1 MRILGMIAAALL
13 TVGIAAC
20 GSSGS
25 SNSSSASGS
34 TSSSTSSTAGSSD
47 NGVASKSADQIV
59 AAAHDAANGLGS
71 VHVAGTVATGARP
84 VTMDLNLAN
93 GKGGRGS
100 MSAAGLSFQ
109 IISLGQTAYFS
120 GGQSFWQRFGGQ
132 AAAQL
137 LQGKWLKA
145 PATGSFGSLAKLT
158 DMQALFSKLLS
169 AHGSLTKGGTSTVNG
184 QKVIAIN
191 DSTQGGTLYVA
202 TTGKPY
208 PIRVANTGANGG
220 QLTFDR
226 FNESIALAPPPH
238 AIDISQL
245 KGK

>member
-1 MRILGMIAAALL
+1 MRVHGAIAAVLL
-13 TVGIAAC
+13 AAGLAAC

-25 SNSSSASGS
+25 S
-34 TSSSTSSTAGSSD
+34 GSSD

-59 AAAHDAANGLGS
+59 AAAQSAANGLGS
-71 VHVAGTVATGARP
+71 VHVAGTVSTGAQP
-84 VTMDLNLAN
+84 VTMDLDLAN

-100 MSAAGLSFQ
+100 MSASGLSFQ

-145 PATGSFGSLAKLT
+145 PATGSFGSFAKLT
-158 DMQALFSKLLS
+158 DMQTLFSKLLAS
-169 AHGSLTKGGTSTVNG
+169 RGSLTKGSTSTVNG

-191 DSTQGGTLYVA
+191 DSAHGGTLYVA

-208 PIRVANTGANGG
+208 PIRVANSGSTGG

-226 FNESIALAPPPH
+226 FNEQVSLTAPPN
-238 AIDISQL
+238 AIDISSL

>member
-1 MRILGMIAAALL
+1 MIAAVLL

-20 GSSGS
+20 GSS
-25 SNSSSASGS
+25 SSSSGS

-71 VHVAGTVATGARP
+71 VHVAGTVSAGARP

-100 MSAAGLSFQ
+100 MSASGLSFK

-145 PATGSFGSLAKLT
+145 PATGNFGSFAKLT
-158 DMQALFSKLLS
+158 DMQTLFSKLLAS
-169 AHGSLTKGGTSTVNG
+169 RGSLTKGSTSTVNG
-184 QKVIAIN
+184 QMVIAVN
-191 DSTQGGTLYVA
+191 DSANGGTLYVA

-208 PIRVANTGANGG
+208 PIRVANNGSGGG

-226 FNESIALAPPPH
+226 FNETVSLTAPAH

>member
-1 MRILGMIAAALL
+1 MRMQATIAALVLAAGL
-13 TVGIAAC
+13 AAC
-20 GSSGS
+20 GSSS
-25 SNSSSASGS
+25 KSSSSG
-34 TSSSTSSTAGSSD
+34 TSGSSD
-47 NGVASKSADQIV
+47 NGVAAKSPDQIV
-59 AAAHDAANGLGS
+59 AAAQTAAGGLGA
-71 VHVAGTVATGARP
+71 VHVAGTVSSGTQP
-84 VTMDLNLAN
+84 VSMDLDLAN

-100 MSAAGLSFQ
+100 MTASGLSFQ

-120 GGQSFWQRFGGQ
+120 GGPSFWQRFGGK

-145 PATGSFGSLAKLT
+145 PATGNFGSFAKLT
-158 DMQALFSKLLS
+158 DMQTLFSKLLAS
-169 AHGSLTKGGTSTVNG
+169 HGSLTKGSTTTING
-184 QKVIAIN
+184 QKVIAVN
-191 DSTQGGTLYVA
+191 DSAQGGTLYVA

-208 PIRVANTGANGG
+208 PVRVAKNGSGGG

-226 FNESIALAPPPH
+226 FNESISLSPPPN

>member
-1 MRILGMIAAALL
+1 
-13 TVGIAAC
+13 
-20 GSSGS
+20 
-25 SNSSSASGS
+25 
-34 TSSSTSSTAGSSD
+34 
-47 NGVASKSADQIV
+47 
-59 AAAHDAANGLGS
+59 
-71 VHVAGTVATGARP
+71 VAGTVSTGARP
-84 VTMDLNLAN
+84 VTMDLNLAT

-109 IISLGQTAYFS
+109 IVSLGQTAYFS

-145 PATGSFGSLAKLT
+145 PATGNFGAFAKLT
-158 DMQALFSKLLS
+158 DMQTLFGKLLTS
-169 AHGSLTKGGTSTVNG
+169 HGSLTKGSTSTLNG

-191 DSTQGGTLYVA
+191 DSANGGTLYVA

-208 PIRVANTGANGG
+208 PIRVANSGASGG

-226 FNESIALAPPPH
+226 FNESVSLTAPAN
-238 AIDISQL
+238 AIDISRL